1 MTRLSPAVGVE
12 TGEGFGW
19 PSSNVIR
26 QYGLPRLHRQTK
38 LIAVGY
44 VRSTCVHASSCYG
57 AISFHFL
64 MRQATPFFLLRPSG
78 NSNSLIRC
86 LLYLF
91 CFFSFST
98 LFLLLHFDVSFTKL
112 QQTKKHKIEIPSARL
127 VKSRTL
133 QSWSWRR
140 VKRVGTHSTFS
151 HVTRHVCVCVS
162 WWTSQLIISPVLEL
176 LVPLF
181 LLSINKTRVRDFVY
195 PWRCWRRRGFVRRL
209 CPALIFLEWK
219 DKK

>member
-1 MTRLSPAVGVE
+1 MRLYNTHTHIDSPVTCRGG
-12 TGEGFGW
+12 GERLGW

-91 CFFSFST
+91 SFFLSPLSFFCST
-98 LFLLLHFDVSFTKL
+98 LTFHSRNFNRLKNTK
-112 QQTKKHKIEIPSARL
+112 
-127 VKSRTL
+127 
-133 QSWSWRR
+133 
-140 VKRVGTHSTFS
+140 
-151 HVTRHVCVCVS
+151 
-162 WWTSQLIISPVLEL
+162 
-176 LVPLF
+176 
-181 LLSINKTRVRDFVY
+181 
-195 PWRCWRRRGFVRRL
+195 
-209 CPALIFLEWK
+209 
-219 DKK
+219 